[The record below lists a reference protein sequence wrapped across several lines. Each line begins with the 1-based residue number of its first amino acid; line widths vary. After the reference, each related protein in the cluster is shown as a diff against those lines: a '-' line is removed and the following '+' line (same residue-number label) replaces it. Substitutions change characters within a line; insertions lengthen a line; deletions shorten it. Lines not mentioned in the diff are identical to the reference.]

1 MASLD
6 ILFVVVRVVV
16 DDRSHLA
23 AGARPVEV
31 GSAQRQRC
39 RKKMRR
45 VQVRIPVSLRLLF
58 QARHVDLLKDPKKY
72 SFHQFILILG
82 LILGAR

>member
-6 ILFVVVRVVV
+6 VLFVVVRVVV
-16 DDRSHLA
+16 DDRTHLA

-58 QARHVDLLKDPKKY
+58 QARHADLLKDP
-72 SFHQFILILG
+72 
-82 LILGAR
+82 